1 MNSGDFVTLRFVSP
15 QRGEY
20 KGKLVVSVSL
30 NGNEIKTVQVMPDA
44 QWHDVMYTVGAV
56 LAMTG
61 ELDGDFRLKRT
72 GD

>member
-1 MNSGDFVTLRFVSP
+1 MNSGDFVTLRFGSP
-15 QRGEY
+15 QWGEY

-44 QWHDVMYTVGAV
+44 QWHDVMYTVGTV

-61 ELDGDFRLKRT
+61 ELNSDPRPKKIGD
-72 GD
+72 